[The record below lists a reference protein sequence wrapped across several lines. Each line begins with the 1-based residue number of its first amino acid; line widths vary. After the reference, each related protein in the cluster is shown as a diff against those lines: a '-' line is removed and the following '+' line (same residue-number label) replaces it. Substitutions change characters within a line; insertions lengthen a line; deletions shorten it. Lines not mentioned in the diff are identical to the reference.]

1 MFHFVKNIHHDSVA
15 ALLNDMNVCSFRDAS
30 ALKKRLL
37 SREKKNRSS
46 TSIRDRLK
54 TINFEIEDAARTLR
68 RAKGEALAA
77 NDRLEALEL
86 RHWSLLRQYE
96 ADQQLVLED
105 KREEF
110 QEADTGIDKLSIPS
124 DEFEDEEKKDENS

>member
-37 SREKKNRSS
+37 SRENKNRSS
-46 TSIRDRLK
+46 SIRDRLR

-77 NDRLEALEL
+77 IDRLEALEL

-110 QEADTGIDKLSIPS
+110 QEADTGIDKLVPS
-124 DEFEDEEKKDENS
+124 DKFEDENS